1 MPSTASSRA
10 FADRSSPD
18 LPIIGTAGSPG
29 KAEIPVTVQKLENRY
44 KSLPHQIRRVFERRN
59 AQKPEFYGVRRFA
72 KRNWNESPDA
82 TLPSHPGQGVTSNGE
97 SKSQKIFAFYLLRN
111 LTECA
116 IVFKLQFLCLFIRHA
131 SQRMPVLFFKKGGR
145 ILNDRE
151 RARKNNHLQEEK

>member
-18 LPIIGTAGSPG
+18 LPITGTAGSPG

-44 KSLPHQIRRVFERRN
+44 KSLPKTGVLRRSAFRE
-59 AQKPEFYGVRRFA
+59 A
-72 KRNWNESPDA
+72 KLESPDA